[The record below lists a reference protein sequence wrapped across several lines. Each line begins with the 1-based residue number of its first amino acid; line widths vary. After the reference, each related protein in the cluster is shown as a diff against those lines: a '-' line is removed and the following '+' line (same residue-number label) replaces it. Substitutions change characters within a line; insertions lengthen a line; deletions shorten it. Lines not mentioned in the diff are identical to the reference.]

1 MRLIGL
7 TGGIGTGKSTVGRM
21 IAAAGVP
28 VIDADDLGH
37 AATAVGGP
45 AYAPVIAAFGAGI
58 LAPDGTI
65 DRRALGAIV
74 FADAEARA
82 RLNAIVHPA
91 VRQMMF
97 DQFETWQ
104 ATGESLAVTII
115 PLLYESGLDGL
126 FDEVWVASCPEGMQR
141 QRVQTR
147 DGFDADQATARI
159 AAQMPLVEK
168 VAMADHVIDTS
179 GTLAEVESQ
188 VTRLLAAAKEP
199 P

>member
-1 MRLIGL
+1 MRLVGL

-28 VIDADDLGH
+28 VVDADDLAH

-45 AYAPVIAAFGAGI
+45 AYAPVIASFGAGI
-58 LAPDGTI
+58 LAEDGTI

-104 ATGESLAVTII
+104 ATGVPLAVTII

-126 FDEVWVASCPEGMQR
+126 FDEVWVASCPVNMQR
-141 QRVQTR
+141 QRVQAR
-147 DGFDADQATARI
+147 DGFDADQASARM
-159 AAQMPLVEK
+159 AAQMPLAEK

-179 GTLAEVESQ
+179 GTLAEVEAQ
-188 VTRLLAAAKEP
+188 VTRLIAAAKESP
-199 P
+199 